1 MRKPFRIMSVTATTT
16 AMALTFAGLIG
27 LSTAS
32 VYAED
37 KKKLT
42 PLETG
47 KKLAFDKKKGN
58 CLACHLII
66 GGDQAGN
73 IAPPLIGMKGRFPD
87 KAVLR
92 AQIYDARVKV
102 PNTIMIPFGPHGVLS
117 EKELDL
123 VLDFIY
129 TL

>member
-1 MRKPFRIMSVTATTT
+1 MSVTATTT